1 MREGIS
7 QSIQNS
13 SCGHKYT
20 REMLMPMCRD
30 KPTGGVSFEFV
41 FF

>member
-7 QSIQNS
+7 QSVQSS
-13 SCGHKYT
+13 SCGHKYM
-20 REMLMPMCRD
+20 RQKLVPVCRAGFA
-30 KPTGGVSFEFV
+30 GGVSFEFV